1 MLLKKVVVSFALLL
15 AAGAAS
21 FAQEAAW
28 PQASPEDVKSP
39 SAVAKASYE
48 AVSSPVGQALN
59 LDRFRSLFLPQ
70 AQLISIGQKDG
81 KPTTHIMTIKEFA
94 GLIER
99 SIGKEGHFERE
110 IAERIEEYGDIA
122 HVWSSYELRRTAED
136 PKIGRG
142 INSIQLMNDGK
153 RWWIT
158 GAEWQ
163 HETADIPLPA
173 EYLQGGH

>member
-1 MLLKKVVVSFALLL
+1 MSLKKVVVSFALLL
-15 AAGAAS
+15 TAGTAL
-21 FAQEAAW
+21 FAQEARW
-28 PQASPEDVKSP
+28 PQAAPQDVKSP

-59 LDRFRSLFLPQ
+59 LDRFRSLFLPE
-70 AQLISIGQKDG
+70 AQLISLSRKDG
-81 KPTTHIMTIKEFA
+81 KPTTHIMTIREFA
-94 GLIER
+94 DLIER

-110 IAERIEEYGDIA
+110 IVERTEVYGNMA

-136 PKIGRG
+136 PKVDRG

-163 HETADIPLPA
+163 HETADLPLPA